1 MNDTE
6 GGNLFPVRRRKH
18 NRSSLT
24 PKELAILHFAEV
36 YGISTEAA
44 ARSILRLRG
53 QKKAASA
60 KKCQD
65 PTLN

>member
-6 GGNLFPVRRRKH
+6 DSNLFPVRRPQH

-44 ARSILRLRG
+44 ARSILRLRA
-53 QKKAASA
+53 QKKAHDA
-60 KKCQD
+60 KKRQD
-65 PTLN
+65 SILN